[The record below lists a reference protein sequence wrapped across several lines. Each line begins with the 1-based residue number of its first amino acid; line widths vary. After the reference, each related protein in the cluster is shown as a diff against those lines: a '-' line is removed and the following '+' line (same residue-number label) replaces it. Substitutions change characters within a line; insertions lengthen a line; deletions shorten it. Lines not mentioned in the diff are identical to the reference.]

1 MTYINKKVFLILFLL
16 NSCAHLEYREIYDL
30 AKNSIVGIEDLKI
43 DSEFLEN
50 RQSSFIKIKLGRTRI
65 AIFSLSSYSGDIFTW
80 VGANNEKI
88 ITKNGRIIATNEL
101 DYNLEILTKSQ
112 IGLSSNEN
120 SQYEVLIALSEPS
133 ATISQLITVNKL
145 ENQTLSREQNYLA
158 EKYLEEFK
166 TKTYK
171 WSGTNYY
178 WIDQKSRLPLKT
190 IATPH
195 PLLGQIE
202 IDYFYKYKKQ

>member
-112 IGLSSNEN
+112 ISLLLLKQLQAHLSLSLMTTCKGLS
-120 SQYEVLIALSEPS
+120 L
-133 ATISQLITVNKL
+133 
-145 ENQTLSREQNYLA
+145 
-158 EKYLEEFK
+158 
-166 TKTYK
+166 
-171 WSGTNYY
+171 
-178 WIDQKSRLPLKT
+178 
-190 IATPH
+190 
-195 PLLGQIE
+195 
-202 IDYFYKYKKQ
+202 